1 MIATLKIV
9 SLLVMTGVAGIV
21 AAGLFV
27 MVRNRDGDAK
37 RANILM
43 RWRVVVQIAA
53 LALLGLL
60 WATAYMG
67 S

>member
-1 MIATLKIV
+1 MTGTLKIV
-9 SLLVMTGVAGIV
+9 SLLAMIGVAGIV

-37 RANILM
+37 RSNILM
-43 RWRVVVQIAA
+43 RWRVIVQIVA

-60 WATAYMG
+60 WATAYME

>member
-1 MIATLKIV
+1 MTATLKIV
-9 SLLVMTGVAGIV
+9 SLLAMTGVAGIV

-37 RANILM
+37 RSNSLM
-43 RWRVVVQIAA
+43 RWRVIVQIIA

-60 WATAYMG
+60 WATAYME